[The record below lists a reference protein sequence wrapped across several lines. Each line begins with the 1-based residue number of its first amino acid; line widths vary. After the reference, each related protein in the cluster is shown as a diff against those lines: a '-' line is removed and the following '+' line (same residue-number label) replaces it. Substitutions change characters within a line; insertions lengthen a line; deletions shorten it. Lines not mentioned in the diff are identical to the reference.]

1 MSNVLKLLSKIVL
14 DKIKP
19 ALVESRLISEN
30 QGALGDNTVGAKE
43 LVLLSEAIQSQYKSK
58 LAKKTV
64 DSVSHTWILAISK
77 KLFINAVVLRLKE
90 QICRSPSTDLE
101 PLVEKDITQPRSI
114 PFQKG
119 TLQGDSLSP
128 TCSC

>member
-58 LAKKTV
+58 LGSTSRRQSTV
-64 DSVSHTWILAISK
+64 FHTH
-77 KLFINAVVLRLKE
+77 
-90 QICRSPSTDLE
+90 
-101 PLVEKDITQPRSI
+101 
-114 PFQKG
+114 G
-119 TLQGDSLSP
+119 Y
-128 TCSC
+128 